1 VIHDGLV
8 TAIDPGTDL
17 GGAGGRARRQRRS
30 ELAAFLR
37 ARRARIAPA
46 DVGLPPGLRRRTPG
60 LRREEVA
67 QLAGVGVTWYTW
79 LEQGRPIHVSVE
91 VLNAVARTLRL
102 DDAEREH
109 LYRLADMPEV
119 PASGE
124 ELSPAPAVRDILAGL
139 HPLPAALLNSR
150 YDVLAENA
158 AYQALFFDWHTV
170 PCPKHNILWCCFTE
184 PAARQRYLNL
194 DEQMPRL
201 VATLRASFGRHLGE
215 PAWVDFIRELS
226 AASPEFAALW
236 ARHDVA
242 KPNVTTKRFLDSRAG
257 VLTLQSTSLSV
268 AGMPEARIVVYTPA
282 DEQTRERLPLAT
294 QR

>member
-1 VIHDGLV
+1 M
-8 TAIDPGTDL
+8 TALDVPRSNGH
-17 GGAGGRARRQRRS
+17 ARGRQRAERRA

-37 ARRARIAPA
+37 TRRARIGPG

-102 DDAEREH
+102 DDPEREH
-109 LYRLADMPEV
+109 LYRLAGMPAV
-119 PASGE
+119 PAPRENGT
-124 ELSPAPAVRDILAGL
+124 PAPAVREILAAL
-139 HPLPAALLNSR
+139 DPMPACLLNAR

-158 AYQALFFDWHTV
+158 AYQTLFWDWHTV
-170 PCPKHNILWCCFTE
+170 PCNRHNILWCCLTE
-184 PAARQRYLNL
+184 PAARQRFLNM
-194 DEQMPRL
+194 DEQVPRV
-201 VATLRASFGRHLGE
+201 VATLRASFGHHLGE
-215 PAWVDFIRELS
+215 PAWTEFIRELS
-226 AASPEFAALW
+226 AASPEFVELW

-242 KPNVTTKRFLDSRAG
+242 KPDTSTKKFLHPRAG
-257 VLTLQSTSLSV
+257 VLTMQSTSLAV
-268 AGMPEARIVVYTPA
+268 AGMPEARIVVYTPT